1 MYGRMTDRIYHNVLN
16 DSDVSHF
23 EGDCGND
30 ASNMFKLSMD
40 SGRTVI
46 ILISFQM
53 VYGKPYLVTILDL
66 QVDDFLTM
74 TSKLLFLFSGSCQI
88 TC

>member
-1 MYGRMTDRIYHNVLN
+1 
-16 DSDVSHF
+16 
-23 EGDCGND
+23 
-30 ASNMFKLSMD
+30 MFKLSMY
-40 SGRTVI
+40 SGRTLI

-66 QVDDFLTM
+66 QVDDFFLTM

-88 TC
+88 KC

>member
-1 MYGRMTDRIYHNVLN
+1 MY
-16 DSDVSHF
+16 
-23 EGDCGND
+23 
-30 ASNMFKLSMD
+30 
-40 SGRTVI
+40 SGRTLI

-66 QVDDFLTM
+66 QVDDFFLTM

-88 TC
+88 KC

>member
-1 MYGRMTDRIYHNVLN
+1 
-16 DSDVSHF
+16 
-23 EGDCGND
+23 
-30 ASNMFKLSMD
+30 MFKLSMY
-40 SGRTVI
+40 SGRTLI

-66 QVDDFLTM
+66 QVDDFFLTV

-88 TC
+88 KC